1 MLSSPL
7 SQELTEI
14 HKGILRLAHER
25 LLEKE
30 DLSFGE
36 ILVALYGCRPERI
49 GLRQVQNLSKNEI
62 LNICR
67 LEPHE
72 EFHFPTTVEQDIYV
86 LAQASASADVAWLV
100 ERRLLI
106 TLRAEELIWAKDQPR
121 VERIGTFLTIR
132 LTTEGNKI
140 AADKEIWPEKK
151 DKITSPLPHP

>member
-1 MLSSPL
+1 MLSSHL
-7 SQELTEI
+7 AQKLTEI

-36 ILVALYGCRPERI
+36 ILVALYGCRPEKI
-49 GLRQVQNLSKNEI
+49 GLHRVHKLSKDEI
-62 LNICR
+62 LNICK
-67 LEPHE
+67 LEPYE
-72 EFHFPTTVEQDIYV
+72 EFHFATTLEQGKYA

-100 ERRLLI
+100 ERRLLM
-106 TLRAEELIWAKDQPR
+106 TLKAEELIWAKDQPR

-132 LTTEGNKI
+132 LTEEGNKI

-151 DKITSPLPHP
+151 AK